1 MERER
6 CREGPKEREERRGS
20 VEIGDPCRQQQR
32 CETRG
37 WHMDEGAIAGERSG
51 TVRGRRD
58 RLCM

>member
-6 CREGPKEREERRGS
+6 CREGPKEREEKRGS

-32 CETRG
+32 CETCGR
-37 WHMDEGAIAGERSG
+37 HMDEGAIAGEWSG
-51 TVRGRRD
+51 TVRRD